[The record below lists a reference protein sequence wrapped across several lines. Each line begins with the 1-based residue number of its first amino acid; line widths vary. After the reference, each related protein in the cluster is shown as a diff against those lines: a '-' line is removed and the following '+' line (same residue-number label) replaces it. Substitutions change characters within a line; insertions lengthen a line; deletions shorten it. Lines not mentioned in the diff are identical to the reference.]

1 VILSKIAGYSKQIKE
16 YEIINKDLEL
26 GLTKL
31 EKKIEAVN
39 KQLEY
44 LNKLQEV
51 YSDEADDAW
60 GADKLKAIDKVNDG
74 LKI

>member
-31 EKKIEAVN
+31 KKKIEAVN

-51 YSDEADDAW
+51 YSDEADGAW